1 MELHHQQNL
10 IANMEKNIQNQY
22 IIQQDQQKQENQD
35 QQQVEQ
41 IKIHAMVIQVLIKY

>member
-22 IIQQDQQKQENQD
+22 IIQQEEQKQENQH
-35 QQQVEQ
+35 QKQVEQ